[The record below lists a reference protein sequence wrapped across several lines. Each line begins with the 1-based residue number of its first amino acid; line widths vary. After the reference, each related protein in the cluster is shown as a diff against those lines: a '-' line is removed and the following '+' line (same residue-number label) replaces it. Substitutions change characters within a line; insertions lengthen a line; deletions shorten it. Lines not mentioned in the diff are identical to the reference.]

1 MRKIR
6 KRAIRKS
13 RTPRQHGLRS
23 RRPSKRMN
31 PTSFILIVV
40 TLILA
45 AFGLLMI
52 FEASAISAL
61 RTFDDKFHFLRN
73 QGMWAGI
80 GMVAMS
86 VVSKIDYRRYYSMSI
101 FMLGAVIISLIMV
114 FLPGVGVKVSGAHR
128 WINLGFFSF
137 QPTSL
142 AKLVLVIYLA
152 AWFTHKEKSR
162 LVSFLLLLFIVLGLI
177 ILEPDL
183 GTAIIIG
190 SIAVVLYFL
199 SGAPL
204 VQFLALLPMGIVSVL
219 LLGLSSPYR
228 YKRLLTFLN
237 PNSDPLGS
245 SYHVQQLLLG
255 FGSGGWFGVGLGRS
269 RQKFSYLPEAM
280 TDSIFSIVGEETG
293 FLGASL
299 VLLLYLT
306 LIVLAFKIAVNA
318 PTRFGQLLAAGIA
331 SWIAIQTIIN
341 LGAAVALLPLTG
353 VPLMLLSYGGSS
365 LLVTFLGIGVLLN
378 ISNQSK

>member
-1 MRKIR
+1 MQKIR
-6 KRAIRKS
+6 KKVRARHKLRKVGS
-13 RTPRQHGLRS
+13 RLSG
-23 RRPSKRMN
+23 KRTN
-31 PTSFILIVV
+31 STAFILIIV
-40 TLILA
+40 TLVLA

-52 FEASAISAL
+52 FEASAVSAL

-73 QGMWAGI
+73 QGTWAII
-80 GMVAMS
+80 GL
-86 VVSKIDYRRYYSMSI
+86 VSMFLASRIDYRLYYSMSV
-101 FMLGAVIISLIMV
+101 FLLGGVILSLIMV
-114 FLPGVGVKVSGAHR
+114 FLPGIGLKVSGAHR
-128 WINLGFFSF
+128 WINLGFFNF
-137 QPTSL
+137 QPTEL

-162 LVSFLLLLFIVLGLI
+162 LLSFGLLLLVVLGLI
-177 ILEPDL
+177 VLEPDL

-190 SIAVVLYFL
+190 AIAMVLYFL

-204 VQFLALLPMGIVSVL
+204 IQFVLLIPVGVASVL
-219 LLGLSSPYR
+219 LLALTSPYR
-228 YKRLLTFLN
+228 YQRMMTFLK
-237 PNSDPLGS
+237 PGSDPLGA

-269 RQKFSYLPEAM
+269 LQKFSYLPEAT

-293 FLGASL
+293 FIGASL
-299 VLLLYLT
+299 VLLLYLV
-306 LIVLAFKIAVNA
+306 LIVVAFKVAVNS

-341 LGAAVALLPLTG
+341 LGAAIALLPLTG

-365 LLVTFLGIGVLLN
+365 LLVTFLGIGILLN
-378 ISNQSK
+378 ISKQSK